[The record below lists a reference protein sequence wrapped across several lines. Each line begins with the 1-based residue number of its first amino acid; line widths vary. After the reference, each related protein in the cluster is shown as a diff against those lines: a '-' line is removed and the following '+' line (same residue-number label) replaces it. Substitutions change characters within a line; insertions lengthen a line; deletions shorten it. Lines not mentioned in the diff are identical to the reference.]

1 MNQPSQPN
9 RRLSPAEIER
19 RRALRKKERRKKQV
33 RAVALLFLLLAL
45 IILAVVL
52 LARGCSQNSAVTPA
66 KESSD
71 LTSSAQSESNS
82 APATDSTGEPQSTE
96 PVTVTEPTV
105 ETPSFTADLSAYEE
119 YMNPTDRDAYLTL
132 VNATHPLASDFVPPD
147 LTDLVNTRNDG
158 RAMQKMSLY
167 AAKALEAL
175 FLEAK
180 AENQLTVNAASGY
193 PLSVMSAY
201 RSYAYQS
208 TLFSRYTDNEMAKDP
223 SLTRAQAEAITV
235 TYSNRPGTSEH
246 QLGLCVD
253 MHDLSGA
260 DVSFKNSA
268 SYPWLRENAWKFGF
282 ILRYPEDKVSETAVS
297 FEPWHYRYVG
307 RYHAKKI
314 YDAGLCLEEYIAQ
327 RENGN

>member
-9 RRLSPAEIER
+9 RRLNAAEIER
-19 RRALRKKERRKKQV
+19 RRALRKKQRRQKQL
-33 RAVALLFLLLAL
+33 RAAALLILLLA
-45 IILAVVL
+45 ICILAIVFIAKSCGKKTPVIPQDP
-52 LARGCSQNSAVTPA
+52 SEPSASA
-66 KESSD
+66 SSENG
-71 LTSSAQSESNS
+71 SASD
-82 APATDSTGEPQSTE
+82 TDSAEPPTSEAVTE
-96 PVTVTEPTV
+96 PVEQA
-105 ETPSFTADLSAYEE
+105 PSFTADLSAYEE

-132 VNATHPLASDFVPPD
+132 VNATHPLASDFIPAD
-147 LTDLVNTRNDG
+147 LTDLVNTRGDG

-175 FLEAK
+175 FIEAK
-180 AENQLTVNAASGY
+180 AENQLTVNPKSGY

-208 TLFSRYTDNEMAKDP
+208 SLFSHYTDNEMARNP
-223 SLTRAQAEAITV
+223 ALTREQAEAITV

-260 DVSFKNSA
+260 DVSFKNST
-268 SYPWLRENAWKFGF
+268 SYPWLSENAWKFGF

-314 YDAGLCLEEYIAQ
+314 HDAGLCLEEYIMR
-327 RENGN
+327 RESGN

>member
-9 RRLSPAEIER
+9 RRLNAAEIER
-19 RRALRKKERRKKQV
+19 RRALRKKQRRQKQL
-33 RAVALLFLLLAL
+33 RAAALLILLLA
-45 IILAVVL
+45 ICILAIVFI
-52 LARGCSQNSAVTPA
+52 AKSCAKKTPVIPQDPS
-66 KESSD
+66 EPS
-71 LTSSAQSESNS
+71 SSASSENGS
-82 APATDSTGEPQSTE
+82 ASDTDSAEPPTSEAVTE
-96 PVTVTEPTV
+96 PVEQA
-105 ETPSFTADLSAYEE
+105 PSFTADLSAYEE

-132 VNATHPLASDFVPPD
+132 VNATHPLASDFIPAD
-147 LTDLVNTRNDG
+147 LTDLVNTRGDG

-175 FLEAK
+175 FIEAK
-180 AENQLTVNAASGY
+180 AENQLTVNPKSGY

-208 TLFSRYTDNEMAKDP
+208 SLFSHYTDNEMARNP
-223 SLTRAQAEAITV
+223 ALTREQAEAITV

-314 YDAGLCLEEYIAQ
+314 HDAGLCLEEYIVR
-327 RENGN
+327 RESGN

>member
-9 RRLSPAEIER
+9 RRLNAAEIER
-19 RRALRKKERRKKQV
+19 RRALRKKQRRQKQL
-33 RAVALLFLLLAL
+33 RAAALLILLLA
-45 IILAVVL
+45 ICILAIVFIAKSCGKKTPVIPQDP
-52 LARGCSQNSAVTPA
+52 SEPSASA
-66 KESSD
+66 SSENG
-71 LTSSAQSESNS
+71 SASD
-82 APATDSTGEPQSTE
+82 TDSAEPPTSEAVTE
-96 PVTVTEPTV
+96 PVEQA
-105 ETPSFTADLSAYEE
+105 PSFTADLSAYEE

-132 VNATHPLASDFVPPD
+132 VNATHPLASDFIPAD
-147 LTDLVNTRNDG
+147 LTDLVNTRGDG
-158 RAMQKMSLY
+158 RATQKMSLY

-175 FLEAK
+175 FIEAK
-180 AENQLTVNAASGY
+180 AENQLTVNPKSGY

-208 TLFSRYTDNEMAKDP
+208 SLFSHYTDNEMARNP
-223 SLTRAQAEAITV
+223 ALTREQAEAITV

-268 SYPWLRENAWKFGF
+268 SYPWLSENAWKFGF

-314 YDAGLCLEEYIAQ
+314 HDAGLCLEEYIMR
-327 RENGN
+327 RESGN

>member
-9 RRLSPAEIER
+9 RRLNAAEIER
-19 RRALRKKERRKKQV
+19 RRALRKKQRRQKQL
-33 RAVALLFLLLAL
+33 RAAALLILLLA
-45 IILAVVL
+45 ICILAIVFIAKSCGKKTPVIP
-52 LARGCSQNSAVTPA
+52 QNPSEP
-66 KESSD
+66 S
-71 LTSSAQSESNS
+71 SSASSENGS
-82 APATDSTGEPQSTE
+82 ASDTDSAEPPTSEAVTE
-96 PVTVTEPTV
+96 PVEQA
-105 ETPSFTADLSAYEE
+105 PSFTADLSAYEE

-132 VNATHPLASDFVPPD
+132 VNATHPLASDFIPAD
-147 LTDLVNTRNDG
+147 LTDLVNTRGDG

-175 FLEAK
+175 FIEAK
-180 AENQLTVNAASGY
+180 AENQLTVNQKSGY

-208 TLFSRYTDNEMAKDP
+208 SLFSHYTDNEMARNP
-223 SLTRAQAEAITV
+223 ALTREQAEAITV

-260 DVSFKNSA
+260 DVSFKNST
-268 SYPWLRENAWKFGF
+268 SYPWLSENAWKFGF

-314 YDAGLCLEEYIAQ
+314 HDAGLCLEEYIVR
-327 RENGN
+327 RESGN

>member
-9 RRLSPAEIER
+9 RRLNAAEIER
-19 RRALRKKERRKKQV
+19 RRALRKKQRRQKQL
-33 RAVALLFLLLAL
+33 RAAALLILLLA
-45 IILAVVL
+45 ICILAIVFI
-52 LARGCSQNSAVTPA
+52 AKSCGKKTPVIPQDPS
-66 KESSD
+66 EPS
-71 LTSSAQSESNS
+71 SSASSENGS
-82 APATDSTGEPQSTE
+82 ASDTDSAEPPTSEAVTE
-96 PVTVTEPTV
+96 PVEQA
-105 ETPSFTADLSAYEE
+105 PSFTADLSAYEE
-119 YMNPTDRDAYLTL
+119 YMNPPDRDAYLTL
-132 VNATHPLASDFVPPD
+132 VNATHPLASDFIPAD
-147 LTDLVNTRNDG
+147 LTDLVNTRGDG

-175 FLEAK
+175 FIEAK
-180 AENQLTVNAASGY
+180 AENQLTVNQKSGY

-208 TLFSRYTDNEMAKDP
+208 SLFSHYTDNEMARNP
-223 SLTRAQAEAITV
+223 ALTREQAEAITV

-268 SYPWLRENAWKFGF
+268 SYPWLSENAWKFGF

-314 YDAGLCLEEYIAQ
+314 HDAGLCLEEYIVR
-327 RENGN
+327 RESGN

>member
-9 RRLSPAEIER
+9 RRLNAAEIER
-19 RRALRKKERRKKQV
+19 RRALRKKQRRQKQL
-33 RAVALLFLLLAL
+33 RAAALLILLLA
-45 IILAVVL
+45 ICILAIVFI
-52 LARGCSQNSAVTPA
+52 AKSCGKKTPVIPQDPS
-66 KESSD
+66 EPS
-71 LTSSAQSESNS
+71 SSASSENGS
-82 APATDSTGEPQSTE
+82 ASDTDSAEPPTSEAVTE
-96 PVTVTEPTV
+96 PVEQA
-105 ETPSFTADLSAYEE
+105 PSFTADLSAYEE

-132 VNATHPLASDFVPPD
+132 VNATHPLASDFIPAD
-147 LTDLVNTRNDG
+147 LTDLVNTRGDG

-175 FLEAK
+175 FIEAK
-180 AENQLTVNAASGY
+180 AENQLTVNQKSGY

-208 TLFSRYTDNEMAKDP
+208 SLFSHYTDNEMARNP
-223 SLTRAQAEAITV
+223 ALTREQAEAITV

-314 YDAGLCLEEYIAQ
+314 HDAWLCLEEYIVR
-327 RENGN
+327 RESGN

>member
-9 RRLSPAEIER
+9 RRLNAAEIER
-19 RRALRKKERRKKQV
+19 RRALRKKQRRQKQL
-33 RAVALLFLLLAL
+33 RAAALLILLLA
-45 IILAVVL
+45 ICILAIVFI
-52 LARGCSQNSAVTPA
+52 AKSCGKKTPVIPQDPS
-66 KESSD
+66 EPS
-71 LTSSAQSESNS
+71 SSASSENGS
-82 APATDSTGEPQSTE
+82 ASDTDSAEPPTSEAVTE
-96 PVTVTEPTV
+96 PVEQA
-105 ETPSFTADLSAYEE
+105 PSFTADLSAYEE

-132 VNATHPLASDFVPPD
+132 VNATHPLASDFIPAD
-147 LTDLVNTRNDG
+147 LTDLVNTRGDG

-175 FLEAK
+175 FIEAK
-180 AENQLTVNAASGY
+180 AENQLTVNPKSGY

-208 TLFSRYTDNEMAKDP
+208 SLFSHYTDNEMARNP
-223 SLTRAQAEAITV
+223 ALTREQAEAITV

-260 DVSFKNSA
+260 DVSFKNST
-268 SYPWLRENAWKFGF
+268 SYPWLSENAWKFGF

-314 YDAGLCLEEYIAQ
+314 HDAGLCLEEYIVR
-327 RENGN
+327 RESGN

>member
-9 RRLSPAEIER
+9 RRLNAAEIER
-19 RRALRKKERRKKQV
+19 RRALRKKQRRQKQL
-33 RAVALLFLLLAL
+33 RAAALLILLLA
-45 IILAVVL
+45 ICILAIVFI
-52 LARGCSQNSAVTPA
+52 AKSCGKKTPVIPQDPS
-66 KESSD
+66 EPS
-71 LTSSAQSESNS
+71 SSASSESDS
-82 APATDSTGEPQSTE
+82 ASDTDSAEPPTSEAVTE
-96 PVTVTEPTV
+96 PVEQA
-105 ETPSFTADLSAYEE
+105 PSFTADLSAYEE

-132 VNATHPLASDFVPPD
+132 VNATHPLASDFIPAD
-147 LTDLVNTRNDG
+147 LTDLVNTRGDG

-175 FLEAK
+175 FIEAK
-180 AENQLTVNAASGY
+180 AENQLTVNPKSGY

-208 TLFSRYTDNEMAKDP
+208 SLFSHYTDNEMARNP
-223 SLTRAQAEAITV
+223 ALTREQAEAITV

-314 YDAGLCLEEYIAQ
+314 HDAGLCLEEYIMR
-327 RENGN
+327 RESGN

>member
-9 RRLSPAEIER
+9 RRLNAAEIER
-19 RRALRKKERRKKQV
+19 RRALRKKQRRQKQL
-33 RAVALLFLLLAL
+33 RAAALLILLLA
-45 IILAVVL
+45 ICILAIVFIAKSCGKKTPVIPQDP
-52 LARGCSQNSAVTPA
+52 SEPSASA
-66 KESSD
+66 SSENG
-71 LTSSAQSESNS
+71 SASD
-82 APATDSTGEPQSTE
+82 TDSAEPPTSEAVTE
-96 PVTVTEPTV
+96 PVEQA
-105 ETPSFTADLSAYEE
+105 PSFTADLSAYEE

-132 VNATHPLASDFVPPD
+132 VNATHPLASDFIPAD
-147 LTDLVNTRNDG
+147 LTDLVNTRGDG

-175 FLEAK
+175 FIEAK
-180 AENQLTVNAASGY
+180 AENQLTVNPKSGY

-208 TLFSRYTDNEMAKDP
+208 SLFSHYTDNEMARNP
-223 SLTRAQAEAITV
+223 ALTREQAEAITV

-314 YDAGLCLEEYIAQ
+314 HDAGLCLEEYIVR
-327 RENGN
+327 RESGN

>member
-1 MNQPSQPN
+1 MNQPSQPS
-9 RRLSPAEIER
+9 RRLNAAEIER
-19 RRALRKKERRKKQV
+19 RRALRKKQRRQKQL
-33 RAVALLFLLLAL
+33 RAAALLILLLA
-45 IILAVVL
+45 ICILAIVFI
-52 LARGCSQNSAVTPA
+52 AKSCGKKTPVIPQDPS
-66 KESSD
+66 EPS
-71 LTSSAQSESNS
+71 SSASSENGS
-82 APATDSTGEPQSTE
+82 ASDTDSAEPPTSEAVTE
-96 PVTVTEPTV
+96 PVEQA
-105 ETPSFTADLSAYEE
+105 PSFTADLSAYEE

-132 VNATHPLASDFVPPD
+132 VNATHPLASDFIPAD
-147 LTDLVNTRNDG
+147 LTDLVNTRGDG

-175 FLEAK
+175 FIEAK
-180 AENQLTVNAASGY
+180 AENQLTVNQKSGY

-208 TLFSRYTDNEMAKDP
+208 SLFSHYTDNEMARNP
-223 SLTRAQAEAITV
+223 ALTREQAEAITV

-260 DVSFKNSA
+260 DVSFKNST
-268 SYPWLRENAWKFGF
+268 SYPWLSENAWKFGF

-314 YDAGLCLEEYIAQ
+314 HDAGLCLEEYIVR
-327 RENGN
+327 RESGN

>member
-9 RRLSPAEIER
+9 RRLNAAEIER
-19 RRALRKKERRKKQV
+19 RRALRKKQRRQKQL
-33 RAVALLFLLLAL
+33 RAAALLILLLA
-45 IILAVVL
+45 ICILAIVFIAKSCGKKTPVIPQDP
-52 LARGCSQNSAVTPA
+52 SEPSASA
-66 KESSD
+66 SSENG
-71 LTSSAQSESNS
+71 SASD
-82 APATDSTGEPQSTE
+82 TDSAEPPTSEAVTE
-96 PVTVTEPTV
+96 PVEQA
-105 ETPSFTADLSAYEE
+105 PSFTADLSAYEE

-132 VNATHPLASDFVPPD
+132 VNATHPLASDFIPAD
-147 LTDLVNTRNDG
+147 LTDLVNTRGDG
-158 RAMQKMSLY
+158 RATQKMSLY

-175 FLEAK
+175 FIEAK
-180 AENQLTVNAASGY
+180 AENQLTVNPNSGY

-208 TLFSRYTDNEMAKDP
+208 SLFSHYTDNEMARNP
-223 SLTRAQAEAITV
+223 ALTREQAEAITV

-268 SYPWLRENAWKFGF
+268 SYPWLSENAWKFGF

-314 YDAGLCLEEYIAQ
+314 HDAGLCLEEYIVR
-327 RENGN
+327 RESGN

>member
-9 RRLSPAEIER
+9 RRLNAAEIER
-19 RRALRKKERRKKQV
+19 RRALRKKQRRQKQL
-33 RAVALLFLLLAL
+33 RAAALLILLLA
-45 IILAVVL
+45 ICILAIVFI
-52 LARGCSQNSAVTPA
+52 AKSCGKKTPVIPQDPS
-66 KESSD
+66 EPS
-71 LTSSAQSESNS
+71 SSASSENGS
-82 APATDSTGEPQSTE
+82 ASDTDSAEPPTSEAVTE
-96 PVTVTEPTV
+96 PVEQA
-105 ETPSFTADLSAYEE
+105 PSFTADLSAYEE

-132 VNATHPLASDFVPPD
+132 VNATHPLASDFIPAD
-147 LTDLVNTRNDG
+147 LTDLVNTRGDG
-158 RAMQKMSLY
+158 RATQKMSLY

-175 FLEAK
+175 FIEAK
-180 AENQLTVNAASGY
+180 AENQLTVNQKSGY

-208 TLFSRYTDNEMAKDP
+208 SLFSHYTDNEMARNP
-223 SLTRAQAEAITV
+223 ALTREQAEAITV

-314 YDAGLCLEEYIAQ
+314 HDAGLCLEEYIVR
-327 RENGN
+327 RESGN

>member
-9 RRLSPAEIER
+9 RRLNAAEIER
-19 RRALRKKERRKKQV
+19 RRALRKKQRRQKQL
-33 RAVALLFLLLAL
+33 RAVALLVLLLAICIL
-45 IILAVVL
+45 AIILIAKSC
-52 LARGCSQNSAVTPA
+52 GKKTPVTPQDPS
-66 KESSD
+66 EP
-71 LTSSAQSESNS
+71 SASASSESNS
-82 APATDSTGEPQSTE
+82 ASDTDSAEPPTSE
-96 PVTVTEPTV
+96 AVTEPL
-105 ETPSFTADLSAYEE
+105 EQAPSFTADLSAYEE

-132 VNATHPLASDFVPPD
+132 VNATHPLASDFIPAD
-147 LTDLVNTRNDG
+147 LTDLVNTRGDG

-180 AENQLTVNAASGY
+180 AENQLAVNPKSGY
-193 PLSVMSAY
+193 ALSVMSAY

-208 TLFSRYTDNEMAKDP
+208 SLFSHYTDNEMARNP
-223 SLTRAQAEAITV
+223 ALTREQAGAITV

-268 SYPWLRENAWKFGF
+268 SYPWLSENAWKFGF

-314 YDAGLCLEEYIAQ
+314 HDAGLCLEEYIAQ
-327 RENGN
+327 RESGN

>member
-9 RRLSPAEIER
+9 RRLNAAEIER
-19 RRALRKKERRKKQV
+19 RRALRKKQRRQKQL
-33 RAVALLFLLLAL
+33 RAAALLILLLA
-45 IILAVVL
+45 ICILAIVFI
-52 LARGCSQNSAVTPA
+52 AKSCGKKTPVIPQDPS
-66 KESSD
+66 EPS
-71 LTSSAQSESNS
+71 SSASSENGS
-82 APATDSTGEPQSTE
+82 ASDTDSAEPPTSEAVTE
-96 PVTVTEPTV
+96 PVEQA
-105 ETPSFTADLSAYEE
+105 PSFTADLSAYEE

-132 VNATHPLASDFVPPD
+132 VNATHPLASDFIPAD
-147 LTDLVNTRNDG
+147 LTDLVNTRGDG

-175 FLEAK
+175 FIEAK
-180 AENQLTVNAASGY
+180 AENQLTVNQKSGY

-208 TLFSRYTDNEMAKDP
+208 SLFSHYTDNEMARNP
-223 SLTRAQAEAITV
+223 ALTREQAEAITV

-314 YDAGLCLEEYIAQ
+314 HDAGLCLEEYIVR
-327 RENGN
+327 RESGN

>member
-9 RRLSPAEIER
+9 RRLNAAEIER
-19 RRALRKKERRKKQV
+19 RRALRKKQRRQKQL
-33 RAVALLFLLLAL
+33 RAAALLILLLA
-45 IILAVVL
+45 ICILAIVFI
-52 LARGCSQNSAVTPA
+52 AKSCGKKTPVIPQDPS
-66 KESSD
+66 EPS
-71 LTSSAQSESNS
+71 SSASSENGS
-82 APATDSTGEPQSTE
+82 ASDTDSAEPPTSEAVTE
-96 PVTVTEPTV
+96 PVEQA
-105 ETPSFTADLSAYEE
+105 PSFTADLSAYEE

-132 VNATHPLASDFVPPD
+132 VNATHPLASDFIPAD
-147 LTDLVNTRNDG
+147 LTDLVNTRGDG

-175 FLEAK
+175 FIEAK
-180 AENQLTVNAASGY
+180 AENQLTVNPKSGY

-208 TLFSRYTDNEMAKDP
+208 SLFSHYTDNEMARNP
-223 SLTRAQAEAITV
+223 ALTREQAEAITV

-314 YDAGLCLEEYIAQ
+314 HDAGLCLEEYIMW
-327 RENGN
+327 RESGN

>member
-1 MNQPSQPN
+1 MNQPSQPS
-9 RRLSPAEIER
+9 RRLNAAEIER
-19 RRALRKKERRKKQV
+19 RRALRKKQRRQKQL
-33 RAVALLFLLLAL
+33 RAAALLILLLA
-45 IILAVVL
+45 ICILAIVFIAKSCGKKTPVIPQDP
-52 LARGCSQNSAVTPA
+52 SEPSA
-66 KESSD
+66 
-71 LTSSAQSESNS
+71 SASSESDS
-82 APATDSTGEPQSTE
+82 ASDTDSAEPPTSEAVTE
-96 PVTVTEPTV
+96 PVEQA
-105 ETPSFTADLSAYEE
+105 PSFTADLSAYEE

-132 VNATHPLASDFVPPD
+132 VNATHPLASDFIPAD
-147 LTDLVNTRNDG
+147 LTDLVNTRGDG
-158 RAMQKMSLY
+158 RATQKMSLY

-175 FLEAK
+175 FIEAK
-180 AENQLTVNAASGY
+180 AENQLTVNPKSGY

-208 TLFSRYTDNEMAKDP
+208 SLFSHYTDNEMARNP
-223 SLTRAQAEAITV
+223 ALTREQAEAITV

-314 YDAGLCLEEYIAQ
+314 HDAGLCLEEYIMR
-327 RENGN
+327 RESGN

>member
-9 RRLSPAEIER
+9 RRLNAAEIER
-19 RRALRKKERRKKQV
+19 RRALRKKQRRQKQL
-33 RAVALLFLLLAL
+33 RAAALLILLLA
-45 IILAVVL
+45 ICILAIVFI
-52 LARGCSQNSAVTPA
+52 AKSCGKKTPVIPQDPS
-66 KESSD
+66 EPS
-71 LTSSAQSESNS
+71 SSASSENGS
-82 APATDSTGEPQSTE
+82 ASDTDSAEPPTSEAVTE
-96 PVTVTEPTV
+96 PVEQA
-105 ETPSFTADLSAYEE
+105 PSFTADLSAYEE

-132 VNATHPLASDFVPPD
+132 VNATHPLASDFIPAD
-147 LTDLVNTRNDG
+147 LTDLVNTRGDG

-175 FLEAK
+175 FIEAK
-180 AENQLTVNAASGY
+180 AENQLTVNPKSGY

-208 TLFSRYTDNEMAKDP
+208 SLFSHYTDNEMARNP
-223 SLTRAQAEAITV
+223 ALTREQAEAITV

-314 YDAGLCLEEYIAQ
+314 HDAGLCLEEYIMR
-327 RENGN
+327 RESGN

>member
-9 RRLSPAEIER
+9 RRLNAAEIER
-19 RRALRKKERRKKQV
+19 RRALRKKQRRQKQL
-33 RAVALLFLLLAL
+33 RAAALLILLLA
-45 IILAVVL
+45 ICILAIVFIAKSCGKKTPVIPQDP
-52 LARGCSQNSAVTPA
+52 SEPSA
-66 KESSD
+66 
-71 LTSSAQSESNS
+71 SASSESDS
-82 APATDSTGEPQSTE
+82 ASDTDSAEPPTSEAVTE
-96 PVTVTEPTV
+96 PVEQA
-105 ETPSFTADLSAYEE
+105 PSFTADLSAYEE

-132 VNATHPLASDFVPPD
+132 VNATHPLASDFIPAD
-147 LTDLVNTRNDG
+147 LTDLVNTRGDG
-158 RAMQKMSLY
+158 RATQKMSLY

-175 FLEAK
+175 FIEAK
-180 AENQLTVNAASGY
+180 AENQLTVNPKSGY

-208 TLFSRYTDNEMAKDP
+208 SLFSHYTDNEMARNP
-223 SLTRAQAEAITV
+223 ALTREQAEAITV

-314 YDAGLCLEEYIAQ
+314 HDAGLCLEEYIVR
-327 RENGN
+327 RESGN

>member
-9 RRLSPAEIER
+9 RRLNAAEIER
-19 RRALRKKERRKKQV
+19 RRALRKKQRRQKQL
-33 RAVALLFLLLAL
+33 RAAALLILLLA
-45 IILAVVL
+45 ICILAIVFIAKSCGKKTPVIP
-52 LARGCSQNSAVTPA
+52 QNPSEP
-66 KESSD
+66 S
-71 LTSSAQSESNS
+71 SSASSENGS
-82 APATDSTGEPQSTE
+82 ASDTDSAEPPTSEAVTE
-96 PVTVTEPTV
+96 PVEQA
-105 ETPSFTADLSAYEE
+105 PSFTADLSAYEE

-132 VNATHPLASDFVPPD
+132 VNATHPLASDFIPAD
-147 LTDLVNTRNDG
+147 LTDLVNTRGDG

-175 FLEAK
+175 FIEAK
-180 AENQLTVNAASGY
+180 AENQLTVNQKSGY

-208 TLFSRYTDNEMAKDP
+208 SLFSHYTDNEMARNP
-223 SLTRAQAEAITV
+223 ALTREQAEAITV

-314 YDAGLCLEEYIAQ
+314 HDAGLCLEEYIVR
-327 RENGN
+327 RESGN

>member
-9 RRLSPAEIER
+9 RRLNAAEIER
-19 RRALRKKERRKKQV
+19 RRALRKKQRRQKQL
-33 RAVALLFLLLAL
+33 RAAALLILLLA
-45 IILAVVL
+45 ICILAIVFI
-52 LARGCSQNSAVTPA
+52 AKNCGKKTPVTPQNPS
-66 KESSD
+66 EPS
-71 LTSSAQSESNS
+71 SSASSENGS
-82 APATDSTGEPQSTE
+82 ASDTDSAEPPTSEAVTE
-96 PVTVTEPTV
+96 PVEQA
-105 ETPSFTADLSAYEE
+105 PSFTADLSAYEE

-132 VNATHPLASDFVPPD
+132 VNATHPLASDFIPAD
-147 LTDLVNTRNDG
+147 LTDLVNTRGDG

-175 FLEAK
+175 FIEAK
-180 AENQLTVNAASGY
+180 AENQLTVNQKSGY

-208 TLFSRYTDNEMAKDP
+208 SLFSHYTDNEMARNP
-223 SLTRAQAEAITV
+223 ALTREQAEAITV

-314 YDAGLCLEEYIAQ
+314 HDAGLCLEEYIAQ
-327 RENGN
+327 RESGN

>member
-9 RRLSPAEIER
+9 RRLNAAEIER
-19 RRALRKKERRKKQV
+19 RRALRKKQRRQKQL
-33 RAVALLFLLLAL
+33 RAAALLILLLA
-45 IILAVVL
+45 ICILAIVFI
-52 LARGCSQNSAVTPA
+52 AKSCGKKTPVIPQDPS
-66 KESSD
+66 EPS
-71 LTSSAQSESNS
+71 SSASSENGS
-82 APATDSTGEPQSTE
+82 ASDTDSAEPPTSEAVTE
-96 PVTVTEPTV
+96 PVEQA
-105 ETPSFTADLSAYEE
+105 PSFTADLSAYEE

-132 VNATHPLASDFVPPD
+132 VNATHPLASDFIPAD
-147 LTDLVNTRNDG
+147 LTDLVNTRGDG
-158 RAMQKMSLY
+158 RATQKMSLY

-175 FLEAK
+175 FIEAK
-180 AENQLTVNAASGY
+180 AENQLTVNQKSGY

-208 TLFSRYTDNEMAKDP
+208 SLFSHYTDNEMARNP
-223 SLTRAQAEAITV
+223 ALTREQAEAITV

-268 SYPWLRENAWKFGF
+268 SYPWLSENAWKFGF

-314 YDAGLCLEEYIAQ
+314 HDAGLCLEEYIVR
-327 RENGN
+327 RESGN

>member
-9 RRLSPAEIER
+9 RRLNAAEIER
-19 RRALRKKERRKKQV
+19 RRALRKKQRRQKQL
-33 RAVALLFLLLAL
+33 RAAALLILLLA
-45 IILAVVL
+45 ICILAIVFI
-52 LARGCSQNSAVTPA
+52 AKSCGKKTPVIPQDPS
-66 KESSD
+66 EPS
-71 LTSSAQSESNS
+71 SSASSENGS
-82 APATDSTGEPQSTE
+82 ASDTDSAEPPTSEAVTE
-96 PVTVTEPTV
+96 PVEQA
-105 ETPSFTADLSAYEE
+105 PSFTADLSAYEE

-132 VNATHPLASDFVPPD
+132 VNATHPLASDFIPAD
-147 LTDLVNTRNDG
+147 LTDLVNTRGDG

-175 FLEAK
+175 FIEAK
-180 AENQLTVNAASGY
+180 AENQLTVNQKSGY

-208 TLFSRYTDNEMAKDP
+208 SLFSHYTDNEMARNP
-223 SLTRAQAEAITV
+223 ALTREQAEAITV

-268 SYPWLRENAWKFGF
+268 SYPWLSENAWKFGF

-314 YDAGLCLEEYIAQ
+314 HDAGLCLEEYIVR
-327 RENGN
+327 RESGN

>member
-1 MNQPSQPN
+1 MNQPSQPS
-9 RRLSPAEIER
+9 RRLNAAEIER
-19 RRALRKKERRKKQV
+19 RRALRKKQRRQKQL
-33 RAVALLFLLLAL
+33 RAAALLILLLA
-45 IILAVVL
+45 ICILAIVFI
-52 LARGCSQNSAVTPA
+52 AKSCGKKTPVIPQDPS
-66 KESSD
+66 EPS
-71 LTSSAQSESNS
+71 SSASSENGS
-82 APATDSTGEPQSTE
+82 ASDTDSAEPPTSEAVTE
-96 PVTVTEPTV
+96 PVEQA
-105 ETPSFTADLSAYEE
+105 PSFTADLSAYEE

-132 VNATHPLASDFVPPD
+132 VNATHPLASDFIPAD
-147 LTDLVNTRNDG
+147 LTDLVNTRGDG

-175 FLEAK
+175 FIEAK
-180 AENQLTVNAASGY
+180 AENQLTVNQKSGY

-208 TLFSRYTDNEMAKDP
+208 SLFSHYTDNEMARNP
-223 SLTRAQAEAITV
+223 ALTREQAEAITV

-314 YDAGLCLEEYIAQ
+314 HDAGLCLEEYIMR
-327 RENGN
+327 RESGN

>member
-9 RRLSPAEIER
+9 RRLNATEIER
-19 RRALRKKERRKKQV
+19 RRALRKKQRRQKQL
-33 RAVALLFLLLAL
+33 RAAALLILLLA
-45 IILAVVL
+45 ICILAIVFI
-52 LARGCSQNSAVTPA
+52 AKSCGKKTPVIPQDPS
-66 KESSD
+66 EPS
-71 LTSSAQSESNS
+71 SSASSESDS
-82 APATDSTGEPQSTE
+82 ASDTDSAEPPTSEAVTE
-96 PVTVTEPTV
+96 PVEQA
-105 ETPSFTADLSAYEE
+105 PSFTADLSAYEE

-132 VNATHPLASDFVPPD
+132 VNATHPLASDFIPAD
-147 LTDLVNTRNDG
+147 LTDLVNTRGDG

-175 FLEAK
+175 FIEAK
-180 AENQLTVNAASGY
+180 AENQLTVNQKSGY

-208 TLFSRYTDNEMAKDP
+208 SLFSHYTDNEMARNP
-223 SLTRAQAEAITV
+223 ALTREQAEAITV

-314 YDAGLCLEEYIAQ
+314 HDAGLCLEEYIVR
-327 RENGN
+327 RESGN

>member
-9 RRLSPAEIER
+9 RRLNAAEIER
-19 RRALRKKERRKKQV
+19 RRALRKKQRRQKQL
-33 RAVALLFLLLAL
+33 RAAALLILLLA
-45 IILAVVL
+45 ICILAIVFI
-52 LARGCSQNSAVTPA
+52 AKSCGKKTPVIPQDPS
-66 KESSD
+66 EPS
-71 LTSSAQSESNS
+71 SSASSENGS
-82 APATDSTGEPQSTE
+82 ASDTDSAEPPTSEAVTE
-96 PVTVTEPTV
+96 PVEQA
-105 ETPSFTADLSAYEE
+105 PSFTADLSAYEE

-132 VNATHPLASDFVPPD
+132 VNATHPLASDFIPAD
-147 LTDLVNTRNDG
+147 LTDLVNTRGDG

-175 FLEAK
+175 FIEAK
-180 AENQLTVNAASGY
+180 AENQLTVNQKSGY

-208 TLFSRYTDNEMAKDP
+208 SLFSHYTDNEMARNP
-223 SLTRAQAEAITV
+223 ALTREQAEAITV

-260 DVSFKNSA
+260 DVSFKNST
-268 SYPWLRENAWKFGF
+268 SYPWLSENAWKFGF

-314 YDAGLCLEEYIAQ
+314 HDAGLCLEEYIVR
-327 RENGN
+327 RESGN

>member
-9 RRLSPAEIER
+9 RRLNAAEIER
-19 RRALRKKERRKKQV
+19 RRALRKKQRRQKQL
-33 RAVALLFLLLAL
+33 RAAALLILLLA
-45 IILAVVL
+45 ICILAIVFIAKSCGKKTPVIPQDP
-52 LARGCSQNSAVTPA
+52 SEPSASA
-66 KESSD
+66 SSENG
-71 LTSSAQSESNS
+71 SASD
-82 APATDSTGEPQSTE
+82 TDSAEPPTSEAVTE
-96 PVTVTEPTV
+96 PVEQA
-105 ETPSFTADLSAYEE
+105 PSFTADLSAYEE

-132 VNATHPLASDFVPPD
+132 VNATHPLASDFIPAD
-147 LTDLVNTRNDG
+147 LTDLVNTRGDG

-175 FLEAK
+175 FIEAK
-180 AENQLTVNAASGY
+180 AENQLTVNPKSGY

-208 TLFSRYTDNEMAKDP
+208 SLFSHYTDNEMARNP
-223 SLTRAQAEAITV
+223 ALTREQAEAITV

-260 DVSFKNSA
+260 DVSFKNST
-268 SYPWLRENAWKFGF
+268 SYPWLSENAWKFGF

-314 YDAGLCLEEYIAQ
+314 HDAGLCLEEYIVR
-327 RENGN
+327 RESGN

>member
-9 RRLSPAEIER
+9 RRLNAAEIER
-19 RRALRKKERRKKQV
+19 RRALRKKQRRQKQL
-33 RAVALLFLLLAL
+33 RAAALLILLLA
-45 IILAVVL
+45 ICILAIVFI
-52 LARGCSQNSAVTPA
+52 AKSCGKKTPVIPQDPS
-66 KESSD
+66 EPS
-71 LTSSAQSESNS
+71 SSASSENGS
-82 APATDSTGEPQSTE
+82 ASDTDSAEPPTSEAVTE
-96 PVTVTEPTV
+96 PVEQA
-105 ETPSFTADLSAYEE
+105 PSFTADLSAYEE

-132 VNATHPLASDFVPPD
+132 VNATHPLASDFIPAD
-147 LTDLVNTRNDG
+147 LTDLVNTRGDG

-175 FLEAK
+175 FIEAK
-180 AENQLTVNAASGY
+180 AENQLTVNQKSGY

-208 TLFSRYTDNEMAKDP
+208 SLFSHYTDNEMARNP
-223 SLTRAQAEAITV
+223 ALTREQAEAITV

-268 SYPWLRENAWKFGF
+268 SYPWLSENAWKFGF

-297 FEPWHYRYVG
+297 FEPWHYRCVG

-314 YDAGLCLEEYIAQ
+314 HDAGLCLEEYIVR
-327 RENGN
+327 RESGN

>member
-52 LARGCSQNSAVTPA
+52 LARSCSQNSAVTPA
-66 KESSD
+66 KDSSD
-71 LTSSAQSESNS
+71 RTSPAQSESDS

-96 PVTVTEPTV
+96 PVTEPPV

>member
-9 RRLSPAEIER
+9 RRLNAAEIER
-19 RRALRKKERRKKQV
+19 RRALRKKQRRQKQL
-33 RAVALLFLLLAL
+33 RAAALLILLLA
-45 IILAVVL
+45 ICILAIVFIAKSCGKKTPVIP
-52 LARGCSQNSAVTPA
+52 QNPSEP
-66 KESSD
+66 S
-71 LTSSAQSESNS
+71 SSASSENGS
-82 APATDSTGEPQSTE
+82 ASDTDSAEPPTSEAVTE
-96 PVTVTEPTV
+96 PVEQA
-105 ETPSFTADLSAYEE
+105 PSFTADLSAYEE

-132 VNATHPLASDFVPPD
+132 VNATHPLASDFIPAD
-147 LTDLVNTRNDG
+147 LTDLVNTRGDG

-175 FLEAK
+175 FIEAK
-180 AENQLTVNAASGY
+180 AENQLTVNPKSGY

-208 TLFSRYTDNEMAKDP
+208 SLFSHYTDNEMARNP
-223 SLTRAQAEAITV
+223 ALTREQAEAITV

-260 DVSFKNSA
+260 DVSFKNST
-268 SYPWLRENAWKFGF
+268 SYPWLSENAWKFGF
-282 ILRYPEDKVSETAVS
+282 ILRYPEDKVSETSVS

-314 YDAGLCLEEYIAQ
+314 HDAGLCLEEYIVR
-327 RENGN
+327 RESGN

>member
-1 MNQPSQPN
+1 MNQPSQPS
-9 RRLSPAEIER
+9 RRLNAAEIER
-19 RRALRKKERRKKQV
+19 RRALRKKQRRQKQL
-33 RAVALLFLLLAL
+33 RAAALLILLLA
-45 IILAVVL
+45 ICILAIVFIAKSCGKKTPVIPQDP
-52 LARGCSQNSAVTPA
+52 SEPSA
-66 KESSD
+66 
-71 LTSSAQSESNS
+71 SASSESDS
-82 APATDSTGEPQSTE
+82 ASDTDSAEPPTSEAVTE
-96 PVTVTEPTV
+96 PVEQA
-105 ETPSFTADLSAYEE
+105 PSFTADLSAYEE

-132 VNATHPLASDFVPPD
+132 VNATHPLASDFIPAD
-147 LTDLVNTRNDG
+147 LTDLVNTRGDG
-158 RAMQKMSLY
+158 RATQKMSLY

-175 FLEAK
+175 FIEAK
-180 AENQLTVNAASGY
+180 AENQLTVNPKSGY

-208 TLFSRYTDNEMAKDP
+208 SLFSHYTDNEMARNP
-223 SLTRAQAEAITV
+223 ALTREQAEAITV

-260 DVSFKNSA
+260 DVSFKNST
-268 SYPWLRENAWKFGF
+268 SYPWLSENAWKFGF

-314 YDAGLCLEEYIAQ
+314 HDAGLCLEEYIVR
-327 RENGN
+327 RESGN

>member
-9 RRLSPAEIER
+9 RRLNAAEIER
-19 RRALRKKERRKKQV
+19 RRALRKKQRRQKQLRV
-33 RAVALLFLLLAL
+33 AALLILLLA
-45 IILAVVL
+45 ICILAIVFI
-52 LARGCSQNSAVTPA
+52 AKSCGKKTPVIPQDPS
-66 KESSD
+66 EPS
-71 LTSSAQSESNS
+71 SSASSENGS
-82 APATDSTGEPQSTE
+82 ASDTDSAEPPTSEAVTE
-96 PVTVTEPTV
+96 PVEQA
-105 ETPSFTADLSAYEE
+105 PSFTADLSAYEE

-132 VNATHPLASDFVPPD
+132 VNATHPLASDFIPAD
-147 LTDLVNTRNDG
+147 LTDLVNTRDDG
-158 RAMQKMSLY
+158 RATQKMSLY

-175 FLEAK
+175 FIEAK
-180 AENQLTVNAASGY
+180 AENQLTVNQKSGY

-208 TLFSRYTDNEMAKDP
+208 SLFSHYTDNEMARNP
-223 SLTRAQAEAITV
+223 ALTREQAEAITV

-314 YDAGLCLEEYIAQ
+314 HDAGLCLEEYIMR
-327 RENGN
+327 RESGN

>member
-1 MNQPSQPN
+1 MNQPSQPS
-9 RRLSPAEIER
+9 RRLNAAEIER
-19 RRALRKKERRKKQV
+19 RRALRKKQRRQKQL
-33 RAVALLFLLLAL
+33 RAAALLILLLA
-45 IILAVVL
+45 ICILAIVFIAKSCGKKTPVIPQDP
-52 LARGCSQNSAVTPA
+52 SEPSASAST
-66 KESSD
+66 ESDSASD
-71 LTSSAQSESNS
+71 
-82 APATDSTGEPQSTE
+82 TDSAEPPTSEAVTE
-96 PVTVTEPTV
+96 PVEQA
-105 ETPSFTADLSAYEE
+105 PSFTADLSAYEE

-132 VNATHPLASDFVPPD
+132 VNATHPLASDFIPAD
-147 LTDLVNTRNDG
+147 LTDLVNTRGDG
-158 RAMQKMSLY
+158 RATQKMSLY

-175 FLEAK
+175 FIEAK
-180 AENQLTVNAASGY
+180 AENQLTVNPKSGY

-208 TLFSRYTDNEMAKDP
+208 SLFSHYTDNEMARNP
-223 SLTRAQAEAITV
+223 ALTREQAEAITV

-268 SYPWLRENAWKFGF
+268 SYPWLSENAWKFGF

-314 YDAGLCLEEYIAQ
+314 HDAGLCLEEYIVR
-327 RENGN
+327 RESGN

>member
-1 MNQPSQPN
+1 MNQPIQPN
-9 RRLSPAEIER
+9 RRLNAAEIER
-19 RRALRKKERRKKQV
+19 RRALRKKQRRQKQL
-33 RAVALLFLLLAL
+33 RAAALLILLLA
-45 IILAVVL
+45 ICILAIVFIAKSCGKKTPVIP
-52 LARGCSQNSAVTPA
+52 QNPSEP
-66 KESSD
+66 S
-71 LTSSAQSESNS
+71 SSASSENGS
-82 APATDSTGEPQSTE
+82 ASDTDSAEPPTSEAVTE
-96 PVTVTEPTV
+96 PVEQA
-105 ETPSFTADLSAYEE
+105 PSFTADLSAYEE

-132 VNATHPLASDFVPPD
+132 VNATHPLASDFIPAD
-147 LTDLVNTRNDG
+147 LTDLVNTRGDG

-175 FLEAK
+175 FIEAK
-180 AENQLTVNAASGY
+180 AENQLTVNPKSGY

-208 TLFSRYTDNEMAKDP
+208 SLFSHYTDNEMARNP
-223 SLTRAQAEAITV
+223 ALTREQAEAITV

-314 YDAGLCLEEYIAQ
+314 HDAGLCLEEYIVR
-327 RENGN
+327 RESGN